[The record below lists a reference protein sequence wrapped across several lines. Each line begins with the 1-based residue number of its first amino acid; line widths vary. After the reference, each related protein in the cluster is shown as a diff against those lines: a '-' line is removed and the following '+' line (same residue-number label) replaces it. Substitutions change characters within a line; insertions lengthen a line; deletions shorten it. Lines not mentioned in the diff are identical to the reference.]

1 MRYLKYIIGLL
12 CSNVTFEYLKV
23 LNPTMSFTNGDLVR
37 LPIRI
42 EEPKIAFVSELV
54 DGNVTISKDDWDSY
68 ETSWDFK
75 RNPLV

>member
-1 MRYLKYIIGLL
+1 MLE
-12 CSNVTFEYLKV
+12 CHVEYLKV

-54 DGNVTISKDDWDSY
+54 DGNVTISKDDWNPY